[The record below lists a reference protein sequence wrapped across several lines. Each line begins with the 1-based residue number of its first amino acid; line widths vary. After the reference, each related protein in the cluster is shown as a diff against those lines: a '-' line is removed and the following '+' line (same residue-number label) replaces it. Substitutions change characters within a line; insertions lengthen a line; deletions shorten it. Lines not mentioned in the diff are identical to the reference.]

1 MGSKQHLVVV
11 VSGITVVSGVAVVSG
26 VIVMSGV
33 AVVSGV
39 IVVSGVAVVSGVIVV
54 SGVAVISSVTE
65 EKSSI
70 VSPEL
75 ASLACPNGPNG
86 SAYLTR
92 THWAG
97 LICSASWVPAHSLR
111 IISSASWV
119 PTHWIG
125 FMGLD

>member
-1 MGSKQHLVVV
+1 M
-11 VSGITVVSGVAVVSG
+11 SGTTVVSGVG
-26 VIVMSGV
+26 
-33 AVVSGV
+33 VVSGV

-54 SGVAVISSVTE
+54 SGVAVVSSVTE

-75 ASLACPNGPNG
+75 ASFRLPSGPNG

-97 LICSASWVPAHSLR
+97 LI
-111 IISSASWV
+111 SSA
-119 PTHWIG
+119 
-125 FMGLD
+125 